1 MHEKNSNQIRLNA
14 QKKKIKEINSVG
26 MKLVL
31 FNKEEEFS
39 RLTF

>member
-1 MHEKNSNQIRLNA
+1 MRKK
-14 QKKKIKEINSVG
+14 KKKIKEINSVG
-26 MKLVL
+26 MNLVL

>member
-1 MHEKNSNQIRLNA
+1 MRKK
-14 QKKKIKEINSVG
+14 KKKIKEINSVG